1 MNRKKE
7 GVFTLKKKRIKKYLL
22 GDLEALKNVV
32 IDINTF
38 NNALEHI
45 DFYNNDEIFF
55 QYFFKSGVKE
65 AIVCTQNPNYNVEDK
80 YVIFTDY
87 DTLHSYTEEELIEL
101 LVSNIDNVIEALM
114 DCSNEIVILDEK
126 LKKIL

>member
-1 MNRKKE
+1 M
-7 GVFTLKKKRIKKYLL
+7 KKKRIKKYLL